1 MYKRQHV
8 GCDISHQNRRQ
19 FPNEGKALTCLALK
33 PRRALGGCS
42 IANKSLGSDVEK
54 ECFDLLKKAYIDARY
69 KKEYKITKKQLEYL
83 AKRVKLLQRL
93 TKKIC
98 QQKIDSFV

>member
-1 MYKRQHV
+1 
-8 GCDISHQNRRQ
+8 
-19 FPNEGKALTCLALK
+19 LTTDLIAAAEIC
-33 PRRALGGCS
+33 LGGFP

-54 ECFDLLKKAYIDARY
+54 DCFDLLNRAYIDARY

-83 AKRVKLLQRL
+83 AKRVKFLQRL

-98 QQKIDSFV
+98 VAKIVSFV